1 MAVDWLLDRF
11 RRHHDEEAV
20 VWHDRTS
27 RYDDLLARVDVAG
40 GFLAEAGVRPGEPI
54 LLDADFSPGSI
65 AMLIAAIANRNI
77 VVPAASHVVNL
88 DRDERARI
96 AQARF
101 GVSVTAADEY
111 QMRSFGFEVSHPLLA
126 GLREKGHAGLVLFT
140 SGSTGQPKAA
150 VHDLDLLLHKFT
162 VERHKQRMIS
172 FLLFDHIG
180 GFNTLMYTIA
190 NGGCVITVEGR
201 DVASVCAAIEK
212 HRAEVLPTSPTFLNL
227 LLMSG
232 EQERHDL
239 SSLKIINYATEVMP
253 ETTLRK
259 LSLLFPGVELR
270 QSYGLSELGILRS
283 KSRASDSAWVKVGG
297 EDYETRVVNGVLH
310 IKARSSMLGYL
321 NAPSPFDEDG
331 WFNTQDDVEV
341 DGEWLRFKGRKSDII
356 NVGGEKVY
364 PAEVESLILE
374 VDNIADATV
383 TREPHPITGNIVVAE
398 VRLRQPEDLREVSR
412 RIRAHCFSKLPS
424 FKVPV
429 KIRLQ
434 DTARIS
440 ERAKKLRDPALPSS
454 DPRPEESR

>member
-1 MAVDWLLDRF
+1 MSVDWLLDRF
-11 RRHHDEEAV
+11 RRHRSDAAV
-20 VWHDRTS
+20 VWQDRTS
-27 RYDDLLARVDVAG
+27 SYGDLLERIDAARD
-40 GFLAEAGVRPGEPI
+40 FLAETGIRPGEPL

-65 AMLIAAIANRNI
+65 AMLIAAIANGNVI
-77 VVPAASHVVNL
+77 VPVASHVVNL
-88 DRDERARI
+88 DRKALARI

-101 GVSVTAADEY
+101 GVNVTAADAYEA
-111 QMRSFGFEVSHPLLA
+111 RLFGFEANHPLLA
-126 GLREKGHAGLVLFT
+126 ELREKGHSGLVLFT
-140 SGSTGQPKAA
+140 FGSTGAPKAA
-150 VHDLDLLLHKFT
+150 VHDLDLLLNKFT
-162 VERHKQRMIS
+162 FVRHKQRMIS

-190 NGGCVITVEGR
+190 NAGCVITVAGR
-201 DVASVCAAIEK
+201 DVTAVCSAIEK

-232 EQERHDL
+232 EYDRHDL

-253 ETTLRK
+253 DTTLRK
-259 LSLLFPGVELR
+259 LNQVFPAVEFR

-297 EDYETRVVNGVLH
+297 EDYQTRVVNGVLH

-341 DGEWLRFKGRKSDII
+341 DGEWLRFRGRKSEII

-364 PAEVESLILE
+364 PAEVESVILE
-374 VDNIADATV
+374 VDNVTDATV
-383 TREPHPITGNIVVAE
+383 TKEPHPITGNIVIAE
-398 VRLRQPEDLREVSR
+398 VRLRQPEDIKEVSR
-412 RIRAHCFSKLPS
+412 RIRTHCFSKLPS

-434 DTARIS
+434 ETTRVS
-440 ERAKKLRDPALPSS
+440 ERSKKLRSPATSPT
-454 DPRPEESR
+454 DPRSEDPQ